1 MFVLM
6 FGHHEEEQV
15 RNDVAGMQ
23 YLLLNAG
30 ISLLLATCPFLSFCA
45 VLQHGFLA
53 GELMIQFENNPDE
66 DGEESDEDM

>member
-1 MFVLM
+1 M
-6 FGHHEEEQV
+6 Q
-15 RNDVAGMQ
+15 GM
-23 YLLLNAG
+23 
-30 ISLLLATCPFLSFCA
+30 SLLLATCPFLSLRA